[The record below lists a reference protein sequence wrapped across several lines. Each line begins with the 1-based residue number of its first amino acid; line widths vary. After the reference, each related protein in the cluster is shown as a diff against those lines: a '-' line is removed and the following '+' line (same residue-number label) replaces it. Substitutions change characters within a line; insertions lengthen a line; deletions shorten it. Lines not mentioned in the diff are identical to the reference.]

1 MRAHTI
7 TTTRPALLLSLLALG
22 ALGLLAFEGGDAE
35 ATAKSETETAGE
47 GYVDLRPYYS
57 QASKTRAVDRRYCG
71 SYGRWNWWVEG
82 DISCRAAR
90 RVIRFMNVGRAPE
103 LGWICGGGDARPVCF
118 HRGNRADGIK
128 IIGRFCADW
137 HSRHPCSGGP
147 EIPPLPLFGGSRWTP
162 S

>member
-90 RVIRFMNVGRAPE
+90 RVIRLMVYASLPAS
-103 LGWICGGGDARPVCF
+103 WICGGGDTRPVCF
-118 HRGNRADGIK
+118 TREPGDGIK

-147 EIPPLPLFGGSRWTP
+147 EIPPLKAE
-162 S
+162 